1 MKTRDQLA
9 VQKASR
15 QRLLDDMRRAAW
27 LVANIQACGQTV
39 SWHRGFILGA
49 CEYASATRRAC
60 LLTAFGS

>member
-9 VQKASR
+9 VQKAGR

-27 LVANIQACGQTV
+27 LVADMQARGQTI
-39 SWHRGFILGA
+39 SWHRGFIFGA

>member
-1 MKTRDQLA
+1 MKTREQSA

-15 QRLLDDMRRAAW
+15 QRLLVDMRRAAW
-27 LVANIQACGQTV
+27 LVQSI
-39 SWHRGFILGA
+39 SRGPYSIGYILGA